1 MKEQGNDVDVSTSTG
16 LAGSPRYY
24 HIICYSVYF
33 VLQPDDVVDVAVDK
47 INARLESYLGI
58 NDNELG
64 KYSQQLVVL
73 HQISVMVL
81 DCD

>member
-1 MKEQGNDVDVSTSTG
+1 M
-16 LAGSPRYY
+16 
-24 HIICYSVYF
+24 
-33 VLQPDDVVDVAVDK
+33 DVAVDK

-73 HQISVMVL
+73 HQITDGARL
-81 DCD
+81 